1 MGKHHVD
8 SKVLEGIASGC
19 RAGQIIEDEQKDGET
34 NLKKWITV
42 VAVVAL
48 VAAVI
53 QPTEGL
59 AKSKTIS
66 EIDKEL
72 KQLQQQA
79 KEAEKQQE
87 AAAEKKQNAEHYV
100 NKNQEYLKQV
110 LAQMDEVSNE
120 LAQISLDIE
129 NTEQSLRDTAVQL
142 EETKARIAERSELLD
157 SRVRLMYTDGTV
169 SYLDVLLSSTS
180 FSDFLE
186 RADSLQAIANQDHI
200 LLDEHKHDK
209 ELLDEQQV
217 QLEAD
222 YAKVKA
228 LYADAENRKSILED
242 KEQEKQELIAKY
254 HAEIEESDDISE
266 EQEALLIEL
275 ATKRAALE
283 KEKNKLKAAQVYT
296 YKKSSSGFKGNGG
309 SMGLPVDGARL
320 SSGYGTR
327 IHPITGVKKKHTG
340 VDFAAPQGTD
350 IHAAAG
356 GVVIVA
362 EWWSGYGYTV
372 IIDHGDNVWTL
383 YGHIRKG
390 GIKVEKGQQVKKGEK
405 IAEVGNT
412 GNSTG
417 PHCHF
422 EVRINGTPVDPMP
435 YL

>member
-1 MGKHHVD
+1 M
-8 SKVLEGIASGC
+8 
-19 RAGQIIEDEQKDGET
+19 
-34 NLKKWITV
+34 KKWISV
-42 VAVVAL
+42 VAVVVVVAI

-66 EIDKEL
+66 QIDKEL
-72 KQLQQQA
+72 KQLQEQA
-79 KEAEKQQE
+79 KQAKQEQE
-87 AAAEKKQNAEHYV
+87 QAAEKKQNAEHYV
-100 NKNQEYLKQV
+100 NKNQDYLKQV
-110 LAQMDEVSNE
+110 MAQMEEVSNE

-129 NTEQSLRDTAVQL
+129 NTETSLRDTAVKL
-142 EETKARIAERSELLD
+142 EETKARIAERSDLLD

-186 RADSLQAIANQDHI
+186 RADSLQAIANQDHV

-209 ELLDEQQV
+209 DLLDAQQK

-228 LYADAENRKSILED
+228 LYADAESRKSILEE
-242 KEQEKQELIAKY
+242 KEKEKQELIAKY
-254 HAEIEESDDISE
+254 YAEIEESDDISE
-266 EQEALLIEL
+266 EQEALLVEL

-309 SMGLPVDGARL
+309 SMGIPVEGARL
-320 SSGYGTR
+320 SSGYGSR
-327 IHPITGVKKKHTG
+327 IHPITGKKKTHTG

-362 EWWSGYGYTV
+362 EWWSGYGNTV

-383 YGHIRKG
+383 YGHIRNG
-390 GIKVEKGQQVKKGEK
+390 GIKVEKGEQIKKGQK
-405 IAEVGNT
+405 IAEVGST

-417 PHCHF
+417 PHLHF
-422 EVRINGTPVDPMP
+422 EVRINGSPVDPMP